1 VSATPCSTTRREP
14 WHAPRELEGPGHS
27 VGVMPETLS
36 SRADVPTDAP
46 ERYAK
51 QLVSHLGRKTEWTT
65 DGAVSTAAIAGGTGV
80 VQVGE
85 GVLTLLAEAADAETL
100 DRVQD
105 VLGRHLERF
114 GQRSELTVVWAA
126 DQPTG

>member
-1 VSATPCSTTRREP
+1 VIIVPDSLT
-14 WHAPRELEGPGHS
+14 
-27 VGVMPETLS
+27 

-51 QLVSHLGRKTEWTT
+51 QLVSHLGRKVEFAI
-65 DGAVSTAAIAGGTGV
+65 DGPTSPAPIAGGTGV
-80 VQVGE
+80 IEVGD
-85 GVLTLLAEAADAETL
+85 GVITLLAKAPDAETL

-114 GQRSELTVVWAA
+114 GQRNELTVVWTA
-126 DQPTG
+126 DQPAG